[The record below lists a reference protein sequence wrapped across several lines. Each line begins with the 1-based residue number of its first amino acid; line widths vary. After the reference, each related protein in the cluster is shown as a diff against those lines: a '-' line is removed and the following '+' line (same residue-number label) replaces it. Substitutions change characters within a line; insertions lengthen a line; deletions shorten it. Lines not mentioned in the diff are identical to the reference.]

1 MKNQKA
7 NIKDQN
13 CGVPASR
20 DDPSMRRRMTH
31 FLNFALCILIF
42 AFLLLALVQPLAA
55 DNPAGVPASG
65 PTRYMIVVTGGE
77 LLSGAYADG
86 HTYFLTR
93 TLRPLGLQ
101 CVGSMSVDDKL
112 PDIKEALRFA
122 AGKAALV
129 IVTGGLGPTDNDV
142 TRQALSGFTG
152 IALQEHPE
160 VLKEMARR
168 FRVSSE
174 ELRANLRRQTQV
186 PVGGAYLK
194 NSNGTAVGLVFESP
208 RAVIVALPGPPREL
222 QAMVRDELVPY
233 LSRRFG
239 TRLPGRSLTLRF
251 VGLGQSQIDQT
262 LKDHVPLPPDI
273 TVSSQFEGSRV
284 DFTFS
289 LPGDTPQDR
298 ERLKELEQKIV
309 AHLGE
314 YIYAD
319 DETSL
324 EDRIVKR
331 FEAAGVTLALAEV
344 GSGGSLTAALSDTE
358 GAERVLGGAYIAAT
372 DEKLRRLLGVSDDA
386 WSGETSRTQR
396 AERLAAAA
404 ADATASQW
412 AIAVGQTWQDESGA
426 DCVTVAFKLPD
437 GRMETQQV
445 RLRGA
450 GEMAR
455 ASLSTQ
461 IEDLLRRRLK

>member
-1 MKNQKA
+1 MENQKA
-7 NIKDQN
+7 NIKNQN
-13 CGVPASR
+13 CGVPASW
-20 DDPSMRRRMTH
+20 DD
-31 FLNFALCILIF
+31 FLNFALCTLIF
-42 AFLLLALVQPLAA
+42 AFLSVALVQPLAA
-55 DNPAGVPASG
+55 GNPAPAPASG

-112 PDIKEALRFA
+112 PDIEEALRFA

-239 TRLPGRSLTLRF
+239 TRLPG
-251 VGLGQSQIDQT
+251 
-262 LKDHVPLPPDI
+262 
-273 TVSSQFEGSRV
+273 
-284 DFTFS
+284 
-289 LPGDTPQDR
+289 
-298 ERLKELEQKIV
+298 
-309 AHLGE
+309 
-314 YIYAD
+314 
-319 DETSL
+319 
-324 EDRIVKR
+324 
-331 FEAAGVTLALAEV
+331 
-344 GSGGSLTAALSDTE
+344 
-358 GAERVLGGAYIAAT
+358 
-372 DEKLRRLLGVSDDA
+372 
-386 WSGETSRTQR
+386 
-396 AERLAAAA
+396 
-404 ADATASQW
+404 
-412 AIAVGQTWQDESGA
+412 
-426 DCVTVAFKLPD
+426 
-437 GRMETQQV
+437 V
-445 RLRGA
+445 R
-450 GEMAR
+450 
-455 ASLSTQ
+455 
-461 IEDLLRRRLK
+461 

>member
-1 MKNQKA
+1 
-7 NIKDQN
+7 
-13 CGVPASR
+13 
-20 DDPSMRRRMTH
+20 
-31 FLNFALCILIF
+31 
-42 AFLLLALVQPLAA
+42 
-55 DNPAGVPASG
+55 
-65 PTRYMIVVTGGE
+65 MIVVTGGE

-112 PDIKEALRFA
+112 PDIEEALRFA

-262 LKDHVPLPPDI
+262 LKDHVPLPPDT

-298 ERLKELEQKIV
+298 AKLKELEQKIV

-314 YIYAD
+314 YVYAD

-324 EDRIVKR
+324 EEHIVKR
-331 FEAAGVTLALAEV
+331 LEAAGVTLTLAEA
-344 GSGGSLTAALSDTE
+344 GSGGSLTAALSGTE
-358 GAERVLGGAYIAAT
+358 RAERVLGGAYIAAT
-372 DEKLRRLLGVSDDA
+372 DEKLRRLLGVSDDD
-386 WSGETSRTQR
+386 WSGKISHTQKT
-396 AERLAAAA
+396 ERLAAAA

-426 DCVTVAFKLPD
+426 DCVTVAFKSPD

-445 RLRGA
+445 RLRGT

-455 ASLSTQ
+455 ANLSTQ